1 MEKPLKQLSSPEW
14 ETLIEDFQSRTALR
28 ERWLTPYHSLSFL
41 DLALSAVLRKDFPLK
56 LQVIVFL
63 EEFFEVLIR
72 ESEAEEA
79 LRRLM
84 EALRAVVQAPVD
96 GISVTYSL
104 KEEMMV
110 SSTSIMISI
119 DGLKNG
125 IRYLESLTEL
135 LLTVINRPNYG
146 VDRQTRGVACECLR
160 ELERA
165 YPCLLA
171 DVVGHLWNLCQSE
184 RTHASQSYIL
194 LLTSVIHDLV
204 IYRTNVSILTTSV
217 PLFPFNVPH
226 SLVAA
231 TSLSTRELS
240 VSNVRELRRVTAFLL
255 ERPQILTPC
264 GMMEFMSMLMR
275 VTVALELQASLLKVQ
290 FSGLLYSYDPILC
303 HVVLMLY
310 SHFLDAFDDQEGETA
325 RRLMLISKEVQHH
338 LVFRLLALHW
348 LLGFIC
354 LSVKREA
361 TKKSS
366 IANMVLNF
374 YPTVF
379 DPLALKAMKLDL
391 LAYCAICLDKSSSE
405 NPGACGEEM
414 GSGISLV
421 KLFED
426 GLISV
431 SAFKWLAPWS
441 TETAVAFR
449 AFHKFLIGS
458 APHSV
463 SDDPS
468 TIGFVMESS
477 NFWTLQRMLVNMAL
491 EFRRLVSV
499 IVAFIDRL
507 LACHSHHWLGERLL
521 QTFDEQLLPKV
532 IKYYYL
538 ASYFPVFERIA
549 ENATIPPHGLLELL
563 TAFVVSLVEKHSPET
578 GLNSWSLGSKVL
590 CICRTM
596 LMHHHSSRVFL
607 ALSRVL
613 AFTCLCFPDLEV
625 RDNARIYLR
634 MLVCI
639 PGKKLRHILSLG
651 EELPG
656 ISPSPPSSSFFHAQ
670 SPRLSHDLKKCRNIS
685 SYVHIE
691 RVVPLL
697 VKQSWSFSLFTVGIG
712 SEYPGYLEGIKDS
725 EDPVDVQRDVDGS
738 SDIQIISETERI
750 DQPQEPLRVMDSK
763 VSEILAILRKHF
775 LCIPDFRHMPG
786 LKIRIP
792 CTLRFESEPF
802 SRIWGVDLPGNNL
815 DGSDALP
822 AMYATVLNFSSS
834 SPYGSIPSLHIPFL
848 LGKPCRNDY
857 ASASKDCLD
866 KVPAENGSVEQEI
879 FRAPLM
885 IELEPREPMPGLVDV
900 SIEANTENGQI
911 IHGQLRGIMVGIE
924 DMFLKAS
931 VPSDI
936 TEDAIPAYYSDL
948 FHALWEACSSSSK
961 TGREI
966 FPLKGRIGVAAISGT
981 RSVKLLEVPSEA
993 LIGVVEQYLTPYVV
1007 SVIGEPL
1014 VNRVKGRGV
1023 IQNIVWKDV
1032 ALNIALDVSTS
1043 LNDFDGEPLQLEYID
1058 ANDKEINIDVTKR
1071 NMGCFLVLI
1080 FLPPRYHLLFQME
1093 VCDITTLVRIRT
1105 DHWPCLA
1112 YIDEYL
1118 EALFLLKKG
1127 IIFCLTFINFIFT
1140 T

>member
-1 MEKPLKQLSSPEW
+1 MEKPLKQLSSQEW
-14 ETLIEDFQSRTALR
+14 ETLIEDFQSSASLR
-28 ERWLTPYHSLSFL
+28 ERWLTQYHSLAFL
-41 DLALSAVLRKDFPLK
+41 DVALSSILRKDFPLK

-63 EEFFEVLIR
+63 EEFFEVLIG
-72 ESEAEEA
+72 ESEVEEA
-79 LRRLM
+79 LGRLM
-84 EALRAVVQAPVD
+84 EALRSVVQAPVD

-110 SSTSIMISI
+110 CSTSIMISI

-171 DVVGHLWNLCQSE
+171 EVVGHLWNLCQSE

-204 IYRTNVSILTTSV
+204 IYRANASILTTSV

-226 SLVAA
+226 SLIA
-231 TSLSTRELS
+231 TASSSTRELS

-255 ERPQILTPC
+255 ERPHILTPC

-290 FSGLLYSYDPILC
+290 FSGMLYSYDPILC

-310 SHFLDAFDDQEGETA
+310 SRFLDAFDDQEGEIA

-354 LSVKREA
+354 LPMKTEASKR
-361 TKKSS
+361 SS
-366 IANMVLNF
+366 IANMGLNF

-391 LAYCAICLDKSSSE
+391 LAYCAICLDKLSSE
-405 NPGACGEEM
+405 NPEACGEEIDA
-414 GSGISLV
+414 GISLV
-421 KLFED
+421 KFFED
-426 GLISV
+426 GLVSV
-431 SAFKWLAPWS
+431 SAFKWLPPWS

-449 AFHKFLIGS
+449 AFHMFLIGS
-458 APHSV
+458 APHPV
-463 SDDPS
+463 SDDPI
-468 TIGFVMESS
+468 TIGILMESS
-477 NFWTLQRMLVNMAL
+477 NFQTLQRMLVSMAL

-532 IKYYYL
+532 IKYYHL

-563 TAFVVSLVEKHSPET
+563 TAFVVSLVEKHSAET

-607 ALSRVL
+607 GLSRIL

-639 PGKKLRHILSLG
+639 PGKKLRHILNLG

-656 ISPSPPSSSFFHAQ
+656 ISPSPASSSFFHAQ
-670 SPRLSHDLKKCRNIS
+670 SPLPSLDLRKCRSIS

-691 RVVPLL
+691 RVIPLL
-697 VKQSWSFSLFTVGIG
+697 VKQSWSLSLFTLGVG
-712 SEYPGYLEGIKDS
+712 SENPGYLQGIRDS
-725 EDPVDVQRDVDGS
+725 DPPVDVQRDVDGS
-738 SDIQIISETERI
+738 SDIEIVSKTEKI

-763 VSEILAILRKHF
+763 VSEILAILRRHF

-786 LKIRIP
+786 LKIQIP
-792 CTLRFESEPF
+792 CTLRFDSETF
-802 SRIWGVDLPGNNL
+802 SRIWGVDLPANNL
-815 DGSDALP
+815 DGSDSLP

-848 LGKPCRNDY
+848 LGKPCQNDY

-866 KVPAENGSVEQEI
+866 IVPAENGSVKQEI

-900 SIEANTENGQI
+900 AIEANTENGQI
-911 IHGQLRGIMVGIE
+911 IHGQLQSIMVGIE

-936 TEDAIPAYYSDL
+936 AEDAIPAYYSDL
-948 FHALWEACSSSSK
+948 FYALWEACDSSSK

-981 RSVKLLEVPSEA
+981 RSVKLLEVPAEA

-1014 VNRVKGRGV
+1014 VNRVRGRGT
-1023 IQNIVWKDV
+1023 IQNVVWKDV
-1032 ALNIALDVSTS
+1032 ALNSALDVSTS
-1043 LNDFDGEPLQLEYID
+1043 INDFDGGPLQLEYID
-1058 ANDKEINIDVTKR
+1058 ADDKEIHMDIAKR

-1093 VCDITTLVRIRT
+1093 VCDNTTLVRIRT

-1118 EALFLLKKG
+1118 EALFLL
-1127 IIFCLTFINFIFT
+1127 
-1140 T
+1140 